1 MLGALD
7 PVMLLHLLY
16 LIVMA
21 VAGVLDRQPAA
32 AAAAAAVGPA
42 SADKGSKLS
51 DSTGTVGPV
60 SDVTRGGR
68 ASRLASRM
76 VGRRYASL
84 WRLRGFLV
92 DYTWQMWVMF
102 GAAFA
107 MVAASTCIP
116 LVMGAVV
123 NGPIAH
129 GDRAAMVPMF
139 LLALGLGLAEVALI
153 FVRRYVQS
161 IAVLRVETDIRDTP
175 LQAPAAPAVAFHDQW
190 QTGQLLS
197 RATTDLSSV
206 RRFLGFGAIFLVV
219 NVVQYVV
226 VMCLLIATY
235 PPLGLVVSAMT
246 LPVVWLSRRFGS
258 HYSTL
263 VAPHAGPAGRPRD
276 RRRGGRERHPR
287 DEGVRP
293 RTAPARAV
301 RRGAH
306 TVRSS
311 SLEMVSLRGRFWALL
326 ELIPNIAMALVL
338 LIGGIAVAHGAMS
351 LGALVA
357 FTTLLVAAAVAD
369 HRHRLD
375 PVDGARGGD
384 GGGPA
389 ATRCSTRSRRSPTR
403 RSRSAGAQGR
413 AAARSSTCRSASP
426 TPTRRP

>member
-1 MLGALD
+1 
-7 PVMLLHLLY
+7 
-16 LIVMA
+16 
-21 VAGVLDRQPAA
+21 
-32 AAAAAAVGPA
+32 
-42 SADKGSKLS
+42 
-51 DSTGTVGPV
+51 
-60 SDVTRGGR
+60 
-68 ASRLASRM
+68 
-76 VGRRYASL
+76 
-84 WRLRGFLV
+84 
-92 DYTWQMWVMF
+92 MWVMF

-116 LVMGAVV
+116 LVMGAAV

-129 GDRAAMVPMF
+129 GNRAEMVPIF

-153 FVRRYVQS
+153 FVRRWVQS
-161 IAVLRVETDIRDTP
+161 IAVLRVETDIRDTLYTH
-175 LQAPAAPAVAFHDQW
+175 LQRLAVAFHDQW

-226 VMCLLIATY
+226 VMGLLIATY
-235 PPLGLVVSAMT
+235 APLGLVVAAMT

-263 VAPHAGPAGRPRD
+263 SRRMQDQQGDLATAAEEAASGIRVTKAFGRGPHLHEQFVA
-276 RRRGGRERHPR
+276 
-287 DEGVRP
+287 
-293 RTAPARAV
+293 
-301 RRGAH
+301 GAH

-357 FTTLLVAAAVAD
+357 FTTLLVLVQWPIIDIGWILSMA
-369 HRHRLD
+369 HE
-375 PVDGARGGD
+375 
-384 GGGPA
+384 A
-389 ATRCSTRSRRSPTR
+389 ATAADRLYEVLDTEPEIADPPYPVPLVAPRGRLAFERVSFTFPD
-403 RSRSAGAQGR
+403 AG
-413 AAARSSTCRSASP
+413 
-426 TPTRRP
+426 TPTLRG